1 VTHLVGCP
9 WVERVRPD
17 GRAIDLGRG
26 VHHVR
31 SGHQFDPEAVAFHA
45 RAAGAMRE
53 VLYAGAAR
61 KLQRL

>member
-1 VTHLVGCP
+1 MLVGGAWDCAGVVGGSDRFGHFAHAP
-9 WVERVRPD
+9 VPERD
-17 GRAIDLGRG
+17 
-26 VHHVR
+26 
-31 SGHQFDPEAVAFHA
+31 FDPEAVAFHA